1 MLVYFTILSVV
12 ATGVYT
18 LVDYIQQTN
27 TRIIN
32 TVRVTEQADEAS
44 AFLRA

>member
-18 LVDYIQQTN
+18 LAIYSKPTADYQHGG
-27 TRIIN
+27 
-32 TVRVTEQADEAS
+32 VTEQADEAS
-44 AFLRA
+44 AFLVPM